1 MAFFTQHS
9 TSRMSVSSVP
19 SVIFPNSVE
28 GNISGRATGPENPE
42 SGLPNT
48 PGTNL
53 STYTSTFPSP
63 SKDASHPGHS
73 STLNDAS
80 FIMSGTQAGIKKM
93 QLARRFWTKKTLI
106 VAYTIIWIILFTDSL
121 QQGMSGNLTPYVTS
135 AFNGHS
141 LTAATAVM
149 ASIIGGLCKLPLA
162 KVLDIWG
169 RPQGF
174 AVSFIILVIGLVM
187 MAACHNVNTY
197 AAAQVFYWVGYN
209 GLTYSLQ
216 IFMADTSPLENRAL
230 TFAFST
236 SPYLITAWICGPLS
250 TTIKDGPG
258 FRWGYGIFAIVT
270 PLVCTPL
277 LILFSYQGRKA
288 NKALEDARTPEDAS
302 TAAAAKATEAKK
314 TAWQT
319 VRHYAIEF
327 DLFGLFLIISGLALF
342 LLPFSIYSYQ
352 HQQWRSPMIL
362 GFLFAGIGFILAFGV
377 YEKFGAPKTFIPFS
391 LLTDRTVLGSCIA
404 SGALFVSFNVWENFY
419 PSFLQVVTGV
429 TMAQSGYIIS
439 IFSIGSCF
447 FSFVVGGL
455 VRWTGRFK
463 WIAVYFG
470 VPATIV
476 GVVMLVFF
484 RFATTPVALIIV
496 AQIIIACAGGA
507 MVICDQMALM
517 ATVPH
522 EYLAVGLALENMFA
536 NIGGGIG
543 STIASA
549 LWTGVFP
556 KALAKYLPDLTKE
569 EIHAIYEDLSVQLS
583 HPKGTPIRDGIEK
596 AYSDAEMYMA
606 IAAASV
612 LIIPM
617 VSVVVWRNVRVKDIQ
632 NARKPQNDAGVEKT
646 GIDAQVTVTAAAE
659 VTPKKWWFKCSP
671 RKFFKS

>member
-1 MAFFTQHS
+1 MASFTQRN

-19 SVIFPNSVE
+19 SVVFPNSVE
-28 GNISGRATGPENPE
+28 EDTSGRAGDSLNPE
-42 SGLPNT
+42 SGLPT
-48 PGTNL
+48 RATDL
-53 STYTSTFPSP
+53 SASSSASRPL
-63 SKDASHPGHS
+63 KDAKSAGDF
-73 STLNDAS
+73 STAQDAAS
-80 FIMSGTQAGIKKM
+80 IKSGTQAGIKKM
-93 QLARRFWTKKTLI
+93 QLARKFWTKKALV
-106 VAYTIIWIILFTDSL
+106 VAYGIIWVILFTDSL

-135 AFNGHS
+135 AFNSHS

-149 ASIIGGLCKLPLA
+149 SSIIGGLGKLPLA

-174 AVSFIILVIGLVM
+174 AMSFIILVLGLVM

-236 SPYLITAWICGPLS
+236 SPYLITAWLCGPLS

-270 PLVCTPL
+270 PLVCMPL
-277 LILFSYQGRKA
+277 LVLFSYQGRKA
-288 NKALEDARTPEDAS
+288 SKALEDARTPEEAS
-302 TAAAAKATEAKK
+302 AAAVAAAAEAKR
-314 TAWQT
+314 TPWET
-319 VRHYAIEF
+319 FRYYAIEF
-327 DLFGLFLIISGLALF
+327 DLFGLLLIISGLALF

-362 GFLFAGIGFILAFGV
+362 GFLFAGVGFIIAFGV

-447 FSFVVGGL
+447 FSFVVGAL

-470 VPATIV
+470 VPATVV

-556 KALAKYLPDLTKE
+556 KALAKYLPDLTAQ

-583 HPKGTPIRDGIEK
+583 HPKGSPIRTGIEK

-617 VSVVVWRNVRVKDIQ
+617 VSVLVWRNVRVKEIQ
-632 NARKPQNDAGVEKT
+632 DARKAQAGAGSEEKT
-646 GIDAQVTVTAAAE
+646 GMDAVTADANE
-659 VTPKKWWFKCSP
+659 INPKKWWFQRSP
-671 RKFFKS
+671 RNFFKS